1 MGTLRKELTAF
12 IDNEGGITAIEYG
25 LMGGL
30 IAAAL
35 VVAVAYVASALDT
48 NLESVANTFPASS

>member
-1 MGTLRKELTAF
+1 MGTLSKELTAF
-12 IDNEGGITAIEYG
+12 IKNEDGITAIEYA

-48 NLESVANTFPASS
+48 NLESVAHTFPASS